1 MKGGSIMGI
10 ISWIILGLVAGA
22 LAKWI
27 LPGKDPGGIIVTIVI
42 GIIGAIV
49 GGYIGTLLGFGEVT
63 GFNFRSL
70 IIAIIGSIVLLL
82 IYRVV
87 MRRKQA

>member
-1 MKGGSIMGI
+1 MGI

-27 LPGKDPGGIIVTIVI
+27 LPGKDPGGIVLTILI
-42 GIIGAIV
+42 GIVGAVI
-49 GGYIGTLLGFGEVT
+49 GGYIGTLIGFGEAT
-63 GFNFRSL
+63 GVNIRSI
-70 IIAIIGSIVLLL
+70 IIAVAGSIILLL

>member
-1 MKGGSIMGI
+1 MGI

-27 LPGKDPGGIIVTIVI
+27 LPGKDPGGIIITIVI

-49 GGYIGTLLGFGEVT
+49 GGYIGTLIGFGEAT
-63 GFNFRSL
+63 GVNIRS
-70 IIAIIGSIVLLL
+70 IIRAVAGSIILLL
-82 IYRVV
+82 IYRMVKG
-87 MRRKQA
+87 RSGQT

>member
-1 MKGGSIMGI
+1 MKGESIMGI

-27 LPGKDPGGIIVTIVI
+27 LPGKDPGGIIVTIVV

>member
-1 MKGGSIMGI
+1 MGI

-49 GGYIGTLLGFGEVT
+49 GGYIGTLIGFGEAT
-63 GFNFRSL
+63 GVNIRSI
-70 IIAIIGSIVLLL
+70 IIAVAGSIILLL